1 MDHSS
6 NKVYILI
13 FIISSSPN
21 KLNTAQNIL
30 IQRYYISNLS
40 MIRRHPLPGLA
51 NGRNAFRM
59 SSSPKLINPRR
70 GLLHRF
76 PNGRRKCFGL
86 AALPPVFRKQSLHHD
101 IMHGLS
107 TEPSSMRHIEFSMN
121 FTGLSL
127 RSLVTF
133 TILHGSDDET
143 DTGLHRGVPSSVAAR
158 GRTGL

>member
-1 MDHSS
+1 
-6 NKVYILI
+6 
-13 FIISSSPN
+13 
-21 KLNTAQNIL
+21 
-30 IQRYYISNLS
+30 

-51 NGRNAFRM
+51 NRRNAFRM

-107 TEPSSMRHIEFSMN
+107 TEPPSMRYIGFLYELYRSFLAIISDIYHSAW
-121 FTGLSL
+121 L
-127 RSLVTF
+127 R
-133 TILHGSDDET
+133 DET